1 MMKALMMWKGLCQM
15 LKLSVNGE
23 RVRKS
28 TDKATMRYTGSYSRM
43 THVLKEQGILNKD
56 GAVTAWKW

>member
-1 MMKALMMWKGLCQM
+1 M
-15 LKLSVNGE
+15 LKMSVNGE

-28 TDKATMRYTGSYSRM
+28 TDKATMRHIGSYSRM
-43 THVLKEQGILNKD
+43 THVSKEQDILNKD